1 MPKSPTDHRERF
13 HDLAQPLNVIRLC
26 CSNIRTHPFNDV
38 ENDKAYLD
46 KKILRIEDQVDR
58 LAALL
63 DDLRANLNG

>member
-26 CSNIRTHPFNDV
+26 CSNIRTRPFNDV
-38 ENDKAYLD
+38 ESDKAYLD